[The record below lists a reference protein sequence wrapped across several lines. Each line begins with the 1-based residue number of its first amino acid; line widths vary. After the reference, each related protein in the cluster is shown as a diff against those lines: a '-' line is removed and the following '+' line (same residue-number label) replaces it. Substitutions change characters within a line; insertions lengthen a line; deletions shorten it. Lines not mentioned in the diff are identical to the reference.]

1 MEIPSPSASAR
12 GMHFALSW
20 LRWSIR
26 RVVWLPRHSC
36 SDPHTSSFVRR
47 CVNTFLSP
55 LSDSEGK
62 DEYAAQGYLDAD
74 KRAELLAEWGTKQT
88 IAAQLKIAKGEL
100 EKLRKAR
107 EETASSP
114 RDQRY
119 MPSNMPEAIL
129 FATQDEQEAAA
140 VRLASLTRPRLRTTP
155 LRGSSLSIG
164 SMGSSSSSRSAF
176 TTLTSAIRKSSSGS
190 SCSCSSATP
199 TA

>member
-1 MEIPSPSASAR
+1 
-12 GMHFALSW
+12 MHFALSW

-140 VRLASLTRPRLRTTP
+140 VGYFVHVYVDRDSKRPVPVDDKMRGFLESLK
-155 LRGSSLSIG
+155 
-164 SMGSSSSSRSAF
+164 A
-176 TTLTSAIRKSSSGS
+176 
-190 SCSCSSATP
+190 
-199 TA
+199 

>member
-129 FATQDEQEAAA
+129 FANQDEQEAAA

-164 SMGSSSSSRSAF
+164 SMGSSSRSAF
-176 TTLTSAIRKSSSGS
+176 TSLTSAIRKSSSGGS
-190 SCSCSSATP
+190 SSSSSSAAP